1 MTPFFAN
8 RWMIPSIA
16 ITPVEMTGSV
26 RLQAGLKTAFAL
38 PSSVTPHGE
47 C

>member
-16 ITPVEMTGSV
+16 ITPVEMTGRV
-26 RLQAGLKTAFAL
+26 RLQAGLKTAFDL
-38 PSSVTPHGE
+38 PSNVTPHGE